1 MGHGRAH
8 LESQLKRALAEEI
21 RGLDDPRLFLL
32 TVEGVELSPDG
43 RLLTVYVEAFGE
55 AGEAL
60 KALARLSSRLQSAL
74 ARRVRLRHLPRL
86 EFRPWSA

>member
-43 RLLTVYVEAFGE
+43 ALLTVYVEAFGE
-55 AGEAL
+55 EGEAL
-60 KALARLSSRLQSAL
+60 RALARLSPRLKEAL
-74 ARRVRLRHLPRL
+74 ARRVRMRRLPRL
-86 EFRPWSA
+86 LFRPWRA